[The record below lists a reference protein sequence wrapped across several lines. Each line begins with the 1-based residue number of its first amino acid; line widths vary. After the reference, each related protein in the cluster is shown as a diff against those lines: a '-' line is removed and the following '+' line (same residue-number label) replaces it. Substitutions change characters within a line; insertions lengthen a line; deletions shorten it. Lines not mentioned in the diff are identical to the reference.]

1 VRRTGGLI
9 IAGSYVPKST
19 KQVQSLIQRSGGNL
33 TTLTVEVPAL
43 LIELQKYPDI
53 PTMLRHSPV
62 LQDIVACA
70 SGDLQDGKDV
80 LVMTSRD
87 LVTLDS
93 VNSWGSQASEKI
105 TNLDINNLAANA
117 LVHIVRHLSV
127 CPRYLLAKGGV
138 TSSDAATAGIAIKRA
153 RVLGQAAPG
162 VPVWWCQKEEDFKS
176 QDQGGREVKWTDLPL
191 IIFPGN
197 VGDEDSLADVVEQWI
212 LR

>member
-1 VRRTGGLI
+1 M
-9 IAGSYVPKST
+9 
-19 KQVQSLIQRSGGNL
+19 
-33 TTLTVEVPAL
+33 PAL
-43 LIELQKYPDI
+43 LVELQKYSDI
-53 PTMLRHSPV
+53 PTMLRDSPV
-62 LQDIVACA
+62 LQDIIARA

-80 LVMTSRD
+80 LVMTSRE

-93 VNSWGSQASEKI
+93 INSWTSETSNQI

-153 RVLGQAAPG
+153 KVLGQAAPG
-162 VPVWWCQKEEDFKS
+162 VPIWWCQNEEDFKG
-176 QDQGGREVKWTDLPL
+176 QDQGGRKVKWTELPL

-197 VGDEDSLADVVEQWI
+197 VGDEDSLADVAEQWS